1 MKKGIHPIYVDTTV
15 ACACGNKIEVG
26 SNVPD
31 LKIDICNNCH
41 PFYTGTHKMLD
52 TEGRV
57 ERFKNRYA
65 KTVAANA
72 KK

>member
-15 ACACGNKIEVG
+15 KCACGNNIEVG
-26 SNVPD
+26 CNVPD

-41 PFYTGTHKMLD
+41 PFYTGTHKMID
-52 TEGRV
+52 AEGRV

-65 KTVAANA
+65 KNAPAAA